1 MQNSSCFITIIEVDF
16 NDFQM
21 STRLEKIPQER
32 KTHWL
37 LAVSLPLWD
46 FICVKLF
53 VILACGYPIL
63 DRCFES
69 LLRLFFHY
77 CRLH

>member
-37 LAVSLPLWD
+37 LAVSPPLLD

-63 DRCFES
+63 VRCFES
-69 LLRLFFHY
+69 WLRLFFRYYH
-77 CRLH
+77 LH